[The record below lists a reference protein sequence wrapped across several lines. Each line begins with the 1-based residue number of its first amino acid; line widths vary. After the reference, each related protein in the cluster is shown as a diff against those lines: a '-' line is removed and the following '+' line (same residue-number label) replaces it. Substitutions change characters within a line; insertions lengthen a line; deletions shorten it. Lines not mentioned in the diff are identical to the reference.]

1 MLEDEVL
8 MGGLLKAFLCQHD
21 RKQCNVDN
29 LDTTLYSKLSSGVHS
44 SNGDNTPIPMQ
55 GRGM

>member
-1 MLEDEVL
+1 

-21 RKQCNVDN
+21 RKQYDVDN
-29 LDTTLYSKLSSGVHS
+29 LDTTLYSKLPSGVHS